1 MKWIKKNKFTVAA
14 IVIFIIIAFLTFK
27 VIDIFF
33 PDQGTAIYGDR
44 LAAKIPVEPSVYTSL
59 EKLIKES
66 DKVEEVKI
74 NENGRR
80 IDIIITVTNA
90 TSLSEAKK
98 LTSNILEPF
107 TENQI
112 GYYDFQVYIKKTDEA
127 ENDFPIIGY
136 KQHNNPDFSWS
147 KDREKTI
154 EEDE

>member
-14 IVIFIIIAFLTFK
+14 IVIFIIIAFMAFK

-44 LAAKIPVEPSVYTSL
+44 LDAKIPVEDSVYDSL
-59 EKLIKES
+59 EKLIKENE
-66 DKVEEVKI
+66 KVEEVKI

-98 LTSNILEPF
+98 LTDNILEPF
-107 TENQI
+107 TESQI
-112 GYYDFQVYIKKTDEA
+112 GYYDFQVYVKKTDKA

-136 KQHNNPDFSWS
+136 KQHNNSDFSWS
-147 KDREKTI
+147 KDREKTV

>member
-14 IVIFIIIAFLTFK
+14 IVIFIILSFLVFK

-44 LAAKIPVEPSVYTSL
+44 LDAKVEVEDSVYKSL
-59 EKLIKES
+59 EELIKQNE
-66 DKVEEVKI
+66 KVEAVKI

-80 IDIIITVTNA
+80 IDIIITVNNA

-98 LTSNILEPF
+98 LSDNILEPF
-107 TENQI
+107 TESQI
-112 GYYDFQVYIKKTDEA
+112 GYYDFQVYVKKIDEA

-136 KQHNNPDFSWS
+136 KQHNDSGFSWS
-147 KDREKTI
+147 KDREKTV